1 MKSVGQSGDKK
12 SYRVILLLVVG
23 LTAFSSAMK
32 ELNQLREFTRD
43 ASNTVVSWS
52 HALQRAEPIEKLA
65 PVDVP
70 RTAVRL
76 EVCENNQVKEV
87 EPVIAVEPV
96 APFQAGG
103 SVAQAPKVEIKDVG
117 KTFVS
122 RRSERREEQVAAF
135 KKHRLEDIELVEL
148 RRQARR
154 LSELKVTIMGNAD
167 AADDGASDGN
177 GDGETEIA
185 LPPGLSLKLPKVKTH
200 RQIFVTPE
208 EREIFLKNLNRSINL
223 RSAG

>member
-1 MKSVGQSGDKK
+1 MKSVVQSGDKK

-52 HALQRAEPIEKLA
+52 HALQAKEPVEKLA
-65 PVDVP
+65 PVEVP

-76 EVCENNQVKEV
+76 EVCENSQPKEV

-96 APFQAGG
+96 VEPFQAGG

-135 KKHRLEDIELVEL
+135 RKHRLEDIELVEL
-148 RRQARR
+148 RKQARR
-154 LSELKVTIMGNAD
+154 LADLKVTFT
-167 AADDGASDGN
+167 SDG
-177 GDGETEIA
+177 DDTRVGEAEIA
-185 LPPGLSLKLPKVKTH
+185 LPPVLNVKLPKVKTH

-208 EREIFLKNLNRSINL
+208 EREIFLKNLSRSLNV

>member
-52 HALQRAEPIEKLA
+52 HALQTAEPVEKLA
-65 PVDVP
+65 PIDVP

-76 EVCENNQVKEV
+76 EVCENNRVKEV
-87 EPVIAVEPV
+87 HPVIAVEPV
-96 APFQAGG
+96 EPFQAGG

-122 RRSERREEQVAAF
+122 RRSERREEQVVAL

-148 RRQARR
+148 RKQARR
-154 LSELKVTIMGNAD
+154 LADLKVTIMAD
-167 AADDGASDGN
+167 DDGA
-177 GDGETEIA
+177 GDGARAGEAEIA
-185 LPPGLSLKLPKVKTH
+185 LPPGLNLKLPKLKIH
-200 RQIFVTPE
+200 RQTFVTPE

>member
-1 MKSVGQSGDKK
+1 MKSVVQSGDKK

-32 ELNQLREFTRD
+32 ELNQLREFTRE

-52 HALQRAEPIEKLA
+52 HALQTAEPVEKLA
-65 PVDVP
+65 PVEVP

-76 EVCENNQVKEV
+76 EVCENNQVKDV
-87 EPVIAVEPV
+87 NPVIAVDPVEP
-96 APFQAGG
+96 AGG
-103 SVAQAPKVEIKDVG
+103 SVAQAPRVEIKDVG

-122 RRSERREEQVAAF
+122 RRSERREEQVATF

-148 RRQARR
+148 RKQARR
-154 LSELKVTIMGNAD
+154 LADLKVTIMAD
-167 AADDGASDGN
+167 GDDEA
-177 GDGETEIA
+177 EIA
-185 LPPGLSLKLPKVKTH
+185 LPPGMSLKLPKVKIH
-200 RQIFVTPE
+200 RQTFVTPE

>member
-1 MKSVGQSGDKK
+1 MKSVVQSGDKK
-12 SYRVILLLVVG
+12 YRVILLLVVG

-52 HALQRAEPIEKLA
+52 HALQATEPVEKLA
-65 PVDVP
+65 PVEVP

-76 EVCENNQVKEV
+76 EVCENNQLKQV

-96 APFQAGG
+96 EPVVEPFAAGG

-122 RRSERREEQVAAF
+122 RRSERREEQVAAI
-135 KKHRLEDIELVEL
+135 KKHRLEDIEFVEL
-148 RRQARR
+148 RKQARR
-154 LSELKVTIMGNAD
+154 LADLKVTIMAD
-167 AADDGASDGN
+167 DDGA
-177 GDGETEIA
+177 GDAEIA
-185 LPPGLSLKLPKVKTH
+185 LPPGLNVKLPKVKTH

>member
-1 MKSVGQSGDKK
+1 MKSVVQSGDKK

-52 HALQRAEPIEKLA
+52 HALQTAEPVEKLA
-65 PVDVP
+65 PVEVP

-76 EVCENNQVKEV
+76 EVCENNQLKDAD
-87 EPVIAVEPV
+87 PVIAVEPV
-96 APFQAGG
+96 EPLPAGG
-103 SVAQAPKVEIKDVG
+103 SVAQAPRVEIKDVG

-135 KKHRLEDIELVEL
+135 KRDRLEDIELVEL
-148 RRQARR
+148 RKQARR
-154 LSELKVTIMGNAD
+154 LADLKVTIMAD
-167 AADDGASDGN
+167 GDDEA
-177 GDGETEIA
+177 EIA
-185 LPPGLSLKLPKVKTH
+185 LPPGMSLKLPKVKIH
-200 RQIFVTPE
+200 RQTFVTPE